1 MPFGIEEPLALIV
14 HFCIRIKTYGLKT
27 TLLQEKK
34 YSKPKKNLSS
44 FKNTSL
50 PEAWDWNMF
59 LFTIIFQPTGL
70 SLQADEYIDRYIL
83 QSQIWGILWA

>member
-50 PEAWDWNMF
+50 PEA
-59 LFTIIFQPTGL
+59 
-70 SLQADEYIDRYIL
+70 
-83 QSQIWGILWA
+83 